1 MKAVVLTLTSLIAF
15 AGNSIVCRMA
25 LGSGIIDPAS
35 FTSIRLLSGAVTLVV
50 LHYWVSYSTKKASV
64 DDAKGSW
71 RASLALFLY
80 ALCFSYAYLSL
91 QTATGALILFAAVQI
106 TMLLLS
112 ALKGTKLHWTEWL
125 GTIAAFAGFVYLVA
139 PELATPSLKGLVLM
153 SISGIAWGLYTLAGR
168 GSTDPL
174 SDTMHNFVR
183 TMPMLLVLT
192 MATAEVAVL
201 SSKGVALA
209 LASGALMSG
218 LGYAIWY
225 QVLRQISAVQAAVV
239 QLSVPVI
246 AALGGVIFVG
256 EAIDLR
262 LMTSALIILGGILM
276 VILGKRYALPS

>member
-1 MKAVVLTLTSLIAF
+1 MKAVVLTLISLIAF

-50 LHYWVSYSTKKASV
+50 LHYWVSYSIKKTSA
-64 DDAKGSW
+64 DEAKGSW

-112 ALKGTKLHWTEWL
+112 ALKGTKLHWIEWL
-125 GTIAAFAGFVYLVA
+125 GVITAFAGFVYLVA

-192 MATAEVAVL
+192 MATVEVAVL

-256 EAIDLR
+256 EAINLR
-262 LMTSALIILGGILM
+262 LITSALIILGGILM
-276 VILGKRYALPS
+276 VILGKRYVLPS